1 MFYALRRPVPQTD
14 QTVIAIMLPR
24 SEFSHVH
31 QGALALDIGAWWIRG
46 TIPSVIGDLETLDAE
61 AVDQL
66 NDLPGWRLYLRPRT
80 GGANRVF
87 RELRKGGYHGWCNVP
102 NEIVAR
108 LEVIVGEGPTTEPFD
123 PIKHVHLTKEK
134 HYLGPPR
141 VPHAWSLQDKA
152 IAVPW

>member
-1 MFYALRRPVPQTD
+1 MIRAVRRQSTQKGKTD
-14 QTVIAIMLPR
+14 IAIQMLR
-24 SEFSHVH
+24 TKFAHAHRE
-31 QGALALDIGAWWIRG
+31 ALAAGISAWWIRG

-87 RELRKGGYHGWCNVP
+87 RELREGGYHDWCNVP